1 MKKNLIFIGIVLS
14 LLTTP
19 TPAQQ
24 SHIHLYN
31 KILMRLYPRP
41 FKFQYPEMPRILA
54 REALLLYR
62 RGEAFFIGCGYST
75 KPLPGGLYSRFCL
88 RTFSLKWLKAISK
101 YKILIVYW
109 AWNDEGHSARVAHFW
124 MKQGIKNIRVVFG
137 GDACLSPLNHWTKR
151 QYNNTHYRG

>member
-101 YKILIVYW
+101 YKILIVY
-109 AWNDEGHSARVAHFW
+109 
-124 MKQGIKNIRVVFG
+124 
-137 GDACLSPLNHWTKR
+137 
-151 QYNNTHYRG
+151 